1 MAELPT
7 QRDFEDYGAWT
18 GRDVLGPDGERLGAV
33 ELIFLDEATDRPEWV
48 LVKLDDGGDTAF
60 VPLAGAGVEE
70 RSIRVE
76 HDRGQVAAA
85 PRPDADETLSVDQ
98 ERRLYEHY
106 GLAYSQQESST
117 VLPEGAAA
125 DAQPTEARPRL
136 RRFASTRG
144 QATEQRPT
152 EAAAAEQSPTAKP
165 DAEPRPTEQ
174 RATPEPPAPEPDQTP
189 APAAEEAP
197 ETKGTGV
204 TQPRSSASPPPTPI
218 PPPAPTVLPPEG
230 GFQGA
235 EDDDGGDGG
244 PLGFLKR
251 RPALPVA
258 LAGAIAGLIAVLAL
272 RRRR

>member
-60 VPLAGAGVEE
+60 VPLAGASIEE

-76 HDRGQVAAA
+76 QARGQVAAA
-85 PRPDADETLSVDQ
+85 PRPDAHETLSVDQ

-106 GLAYSQQESST
+106 GLAYSQQASST

-125 DAQPTEARPRL
+125 AQPTEQRPRL
-136 RRFASTRG
+136 RRFASTQS
-144 QATEQRPT
+144 QATERRPT
-152 EAAAAEQSPTAKP
+152 EAAAAAQSPTA
-165 DAEPRPTEQ
+165 EPAKEARPTEQ
-174 RATPEPPAPEPDQTP
+174 RATPEPPDPEPDQTP
-189 APAAEEAP
+189 APAGGDAP
-197 ETKGTGV
+197 DTKGTGV
-204 TQPRSSASPPPTPI
+204 TQPPSSASPPPTPI

-235 EDDDGGDGG
+235 EGDEGADGGGR
-244 PLGFLKR
+244 LGFLKR